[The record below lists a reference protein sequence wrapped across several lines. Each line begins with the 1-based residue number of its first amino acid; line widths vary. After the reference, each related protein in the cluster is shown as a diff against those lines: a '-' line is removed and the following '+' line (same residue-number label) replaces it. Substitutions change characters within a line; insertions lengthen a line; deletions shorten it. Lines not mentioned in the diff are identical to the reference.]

1 MEFGLSEEQDLLQET
16 VRQFVSEQCPP
27 TQLHAIFDAG
37 EGHAP
42 ALWQGVAELGLCGLM
57 LPEEYGGA
65 DLEVLDLALVCEEL
79 AYGGLPGPFMMHSLA
94 AHAIARA
101 GDSDQRGR
109 HLPALADG
117 SAIATLALAEGE
129 GAWRPEFWSTRS
141 EGGVLHGTKRFVPH
155 ADLSDWI
162 VVGLSDGRLALVEK
176 GAAGLTVVPEEG
188 IDRTRPIGRLEFE
201 GTPCEVLEGDGAV
214 LERIGDVGLTLLAA
228 DAFGSASRLIDLA
241 VEYTKTREQFGR
253 KVAEFQ
259 AVKHQ
264 LARLALEIEPTR
276 ALFWYAAHAVDH
288 RPDEGPRSAALA
300 KSHIS
305 DRAIQAGREVVE
317 LHGGIGF
324 TWECD
329 VHLWLKRIMF
339 DRAFLGT
346 PESLRER
353 CAELEGW

>member
-16 VRQFVSEQCPP
+16 VRQFVSQQCPP
-27 TQLHAIFDAG
+27 THLHAIFDSG
-37 EGHAP
+37 EGQDQ
-42 ALWQGVAELGLCGLM
+42 ALWQAVAELGLCGLM

-65 DLEVLDLALVCEEL
+65 ELEVLDLALVCEEL
-79 AYGGLPGPFMMHSLA
+79 AYGGFPGPFMMHSLA

-101 GDSDQRGR
+101 GGPDQQRR

-117 SAIATLALAEGE
+117 SQVATLALAEGE
-129 GAWRPEFWSTRS
+129 GGWRPEFWSTRS
-141 EGGVLHGTKRFVPH
+141 EGGALYGSKRFVPH
-155 ADLSDWI
+155 GALADRI
-162 VVGLSDGRLALVEK
+162 VVGLCDGRLALIE
-176 GAAGLTVVPEEG
+176 GGSEGLTVVSEEG
-188 IDRTRPIGRLEFE
+188 IDRTRPVDRLEFD
-201 GTPCEVLEGDGAV
+201 GTPCELLEGGDSARV
-214 LERIGDVGLTLLAA
+214 RICDLGLTLWAA
-228 DAFGSASRLIDLA
+228 DAFGAASRLIDLA
-241 VEYTKTREQFGR
+241 VEYTKNREQFGR

-264 LARLALEIEPTR
+264 LARLAREIEPTR

-288 RPDEGPRSAALA
+288 RPGEGPRSAALA
-300 KSHIS
+300 KSHIT
-305 DRAIQAGREVVE
+305 DRAIEAGRAVVE

-346 PESLRER
+346 PEGLRER
-353 CAELEGW
+353 CAVLGGL